1 MVAPRTMRLLFNL
14 KHTGIWLAAAGLGL
28 AQPQSLT
35 LEQALERVE
44 RTSLTVLISRES
56 IAQAFEQSVRSR
68 SSLLPQVT
76 FDATQR
82 RSRSAAVGAAVVR
95 AGISSRFD
103 AQLNARLDLLNPE
116 NIATYQASRL
126 AVAVAQLGEAQVR
139 QSVMAAVA
147 ESYFAHLRNLERIA
161 VLDDNV
167 ARARRL
173 RDLAQHQLDAGVAT
187 QIDVTRADAQV
198 AVAVQARLQ
207 QATVVQGSE
216 LQLKQLL
223 DLDMQRPLA
232 LADFTVRRTEPGVFT
247 PIETT
252 QVYDRRPDMQSARR
266 LLDQH
271 ELEVKAARYGR
282 LPSLALIGSYG
293 EATERV
299 LDGGG
304 ATTWSSS
311 IALSLPLF
319 DGSRTKSLTN
329 FALSRRRAQ
338 ELRVRD
344 LENQISAELQLARQD
359 AASRYAQISVAET
372 GLALAREEMEL
383 AQQRFAQGVA
393 DNREI
398 IEAQGR
404 LAEAGDNVVEAI
416 YRYKVSRVELAR
428 VRGDVARVLADR
440 AE

>member
-1 MVAPRTMRLLFNL
+1 MLFNL
-14 KHTGIWLAAAGLGL
+14 KQTGIWLAAAGLGL
-28 AQPQSLT
+28 AQTQSLT
-35 LEQALERVE
+35 LEEALARVE

-56 IAQAFEQSVRSR
+56 IAQAMEQSVRAR

-82 RSRSAAVGAAVVR
+82 RNRSAAVGAAVVR
-95 AGISSRFD
+95 AGVSSRFD

-116 NIATYQASRL
+116 TIATYQASRL

-147 ESYFAHLRNLERIA
+147 ESYFVHLRNLERIT

-167 ARARRL
+167 ARARAL

-187 QIDVTRADAQV
+187 QIDVTRANAQV

-207 QATVVQGSE
+207 QDTVVQGSE
-216 LQLKQLL
+216 LRLKQLL
-223 DLDMQRPLA
+223 DLDMQKPLT
-232 LADFTVRRTEPGVFT
+232 LAAFTVRRTAPGVFT

-252 QVYDRRPDMQSARR
+252 QVFDRRSDMQSARR
-266 LLDQH
+266 LLDQN

-329 FALSRRRAQ
+329 FALSRRRVQ

-383 AQQRFAQGVA
+383 ARQRFAQGVA

-404 LAEAGDNVVEAI
+404 LVEAGDNVVEAV
-416 YRYKVSRVELAR
+416 YRYNVSRVELAR
-428 VRGDVARVLADR
+428 VRGDVSRVLADR
-440 AE
+440 DE

>member
-1 MVAPRTMRLLFNL
+1 MLFNL
-14 KHTGIWLAAAGLGL
+14 KQTGIWLAATGLGL
-28 AQPQSLT
+28 AQTQSLT
-35 LEQALERVE
+35 LEEALARVE

-56 IAQAFEQSVRSR
+56 IAQAMEQSVRAR

-82 RSRSAAVGAAVVR
+82 RNRSAAVGAAVVR
-95 AGISSRFD
+95 AGVSSRFD

-116 NIATYQASRL
+116 TIATYQASRL

-147 ESYFAHLRNLERIA
+147 ESYFVHLRNLERIT

-167 ARARRL
+167 ARARAL

-187 QIDVTRADAQV
+187 QIDVTRANAQV

-207 QATVVQGSE
+207 QDTVVQGSE
-216 LQLKQLL
+216 LRLKQLL
-223 DLDMQRPLA
+223 DLDMQKPLT
-232 LADFTVRRTEPGVFT
+232 LAAFTVRRTAPGVFT

-252 QVYDRRPDMQSARR
+252 QVFDRRSDMQSARR
-266 LLDQH
+266 LLDQN

-329 FALSRRRAQ
+329 FALSRRRVQ

-383 AQQRFAQGVA
+383 ARQRFAQGVA

-404 LAEAGDNVVEAI
+404 LVEAGDNVVEAV
-416 YRYKVSRVELAR
+416 YRYNVSRVELAR
-428 VRGDVARVLADR
+428 VRGDVSRVLADR
-440 AE
+440 DE

>member
-1 MVAPRTMRLLFNL
+1 MRMFLNL
-14 KHTGIWLAAAGLGL
+14 KQTVLWLAAAGLGL
-28 AQPQSLT
+28 AQTQSLT
-35 LEQALERVE
+35 LEEALERVE

-56 IAQAFEQSVRSR
+56 IAQAVEQAVRSR
-68 SSLLPQVT
+68 SSLLPQIT

-82 RSRSAAVGAAVVR
+82 RSRSAAVGATVVR
-95 AGISSRFD
+95 AGVSSRFD
-103 AQLNARLDLLNPE
+103 AQFNARLDLLNPE
-116 NIATYQASRL
+116 NIANYQASRL

-147 ESYFAHLRNLERIA
+147 ESYFAHLRNLERTS

-167 ARARRL
+167 SRARRL

-223 DLDMQRPLA
+223 DLDMQRPLT

-247 PIETT
+247 PIETA
-252 QVYDRRPDMQSARR
+252 QVFDRRPDMQSARR
-266 LLDQH
+266 LLDQN

-304 ATTWSSS
+304 ATTWSGS

-404 LAEAGDNVVEAI
+404 LAEAGDNVVEAL

-428 VRGDVARVLADR
+428 VRGDVSRVLADR

>member
-1 MVAPRTMRLLFNL
+1 MFLNL
-14 KHTGIWLAAAGLGL
+14 KQTAIWLAAAGLGL
-28 AQPQSLT
+28 AQTQSLT
-35 LEQALERVE
+35 LEEALERVE

-56 IAQAFEQSVRSR
+56 IAQAVEQAVRAR

-82 RSRSAAVGAAVVR
+82 RSRSAAVGATVVR
-95 AGISSRFD
+95 AGVSSRFD

-116 NIATYQASRL
+116 NIANYQASRL

-147 ESYFAHLRNLERIA
+147 ESYFAHLRNLERTS

-167 ARARRL
+167 SRARRL

-207 QATVVQGSE
+207 QGTVVQGSE

-223 DLDMQRPLA
+223 DLDMQQPLT

-247 PIETT
+247 PIETA
-252 QVYDRRPDMQSARR
+252 QVFDRRPDMQSARR
-266 LLDQH
+266 LLDQN

-304 ATTWSSS
+304 ATTWSGS

-404 LAEAGDNVVEAI
+404 LAEAGDNVVEAL

-428 VRGDVARVLADR
+428 VRGDVSRVLADR

>member
-1 MVAPRTMRLLFNL
+1 MLFNL
-14 KHTGIWLAAAGLGL
+14 KQTGIWLAAAGLGL
-28 AQPQSLT
+28 AQTQSLT

-44 RTSLTVLISRES
+44 RTSLTVLISREA
-56 IAQAFEQSVRSR
+56 IAQAVEQSVRSR

-82 RSRSAAVGAAVVR
+82 RSRSAAIGATVVR
-95 AGISSRFD
+95 AGVSSRFD

-167 ARARRL
+167 ARARAL

-187 QIDVTRADAQV
+187 QIDVTRANAQV

-207 QATVVQGSE
+207 QDTVVQGSE
-216 LQLKQLL
+216 LRLKQLL
-223 DLDMQRPLA
+223 DLNMQRPLT
-232 LADFTVRRTEPGVFT
+232 LAAFTVRRTEPGVFT

-252 QVYDRRPDMQSARR
+252 QVFDRRPDMQSARR

-293 EATERV
+293 EATEHV

-404 LAEAGDNVVEAI
+404 LVEAGDNVVEAMF
-416 YRYKVSRVELAR
+416 RYNISRVELAR
-428 VRGDVARVLADR
+428 VRGDVTRVLADR
-440 AE
+440 DE